1 MPSDTI
7 GGGNVER
14 KIFDVIVGRT
24 KNEKIN
30 FTRIGTAFE
39 NETNIKILFDALP
52 ITNSNG
58 EAIVYLKERLRD
70 VSESNVTQKEF

>member
-1 MPSDTI
+1 M
-7 GGGNVER
+7 ER

-24 KNEKIN
+24 KQERIN

-58 EAIVYLKERLRD
+58 EAIVYLKERLKD
-70 VSESNVTQKEF
+70 VSQTDEQKNQW

>member
-1 MPSDTI
+1 M
-7 GGGNVER
+7 ER

-24 KNEKIN
+24 KNERIN

-58 EAIVYLKERLRD
+58 EAIVYLKERLKD
-70 VSESNVTQKEF
+70 VSESNVPQKEW

>member
-1 MPSDTI
+1 M
-7 GGGNVER
+7 ER
-14 KIFDVIVGRT
+14 KVFEVIVGRT
-24 KNEKIN
+24 KQEKMH

-58 EAIVYLKERLRD
+58 EAIVYLKERLKD
-70 VSESNVTQKEF
+70 VSESNVTQKEW